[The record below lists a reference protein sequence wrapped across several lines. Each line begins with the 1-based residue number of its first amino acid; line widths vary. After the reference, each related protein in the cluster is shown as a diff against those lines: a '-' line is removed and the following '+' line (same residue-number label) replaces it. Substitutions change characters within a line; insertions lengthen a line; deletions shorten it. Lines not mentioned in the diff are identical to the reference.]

1 MEVRK
6 CKGERSQR
14 NLSLYALN
22 TYMMICQRYVFRV
35 SADKPDVPVT
45 DHFESVIA

>member
-1 MEVRK
+1 MSR
-6 CKGERSQR
+6 GEYSQR

-22 TYMMICQRYVFRV
+22 TYMMVCQHYVFHV
-35 SADKPDVPVT
+35 SADKPDVPAT